1 MNLLLG
7 KYNNNNYLELNNIIH
22 YYQDYFTFKV
32 DNDHNTM
39 LYLNTE
45 ILKNYLEN
53 GIEIKYRKY
62 IFVFL
67 KNIINLENNKI
78 YKLLDQQKYI
88 FNNKNIIKYEI
99 FDNTDYKNLEH
110 IINLSIK
117 INNKKNRI
125 KIRDKSIIKLNKDFY
140 ANVYKNRFLYKKN
153 NDNIFHFNGIIIN
166 YYNFIKNKI
175 LSIMSI
181 FHSIKY
187 KPNKF
192 IIENNIQILTK
203 CNLIVTDKK
212 NIELWICIL
221 QKYYTNAK
229 FLVLSK
235 KKNIKNI
242 KNGDIE
248 KTDFLIVNSIFLSN
262 KFYKNNL
269 NKYSENLNNLNESI
283 LNSVYDNIYNKNIK
297 NETLNNLYL
306 FKWNNI
312 IYDNIQNINN
322 DKIKFILLLS
332 CNNTKY
338 YLVDDFLSDNIIDIF
353 IENSISNIL
362 NDKSQENIINNYNE
376 YNKLPIPYSNFYY
389 FIKNELIIKNNE
401 MNVILDYVY
410 IDINLCEKE
419 KNIYN
424 ILFYDNNNID
434 NKINNENNILSQY
447 SIDNYN
453 KISMFYLDND
463 KYNFNIKDI
472 DEINELINSYYNIKI
487 IKETTK
493 LCILNNQINNFLEEN
508 TNNLNSN
515 VLKYN
520 SQLQYFKNNILKYND
535 SKDMNCSMCIDNINK
550 EDFTIILCGHYFC
563 KYCLIKYINEKNN
576 NLECPI
582 CRDKFNESDIYC
594 PFINN
599 NIVKNIDINNKYSSK
614 IDKLLNIIDTIDD
627 KIIIITQFKSVS
639 NKLTNIFNNNNIK
652 NYNMFYNNNYFKEK
666 NKNLFNNEKNKIILI
681 STIDDILKYNFINIS
696 NIIFIDIPYINEA
709 NIDIFNSLRKKY
721 LENYLLNINK
731 IKYYFLYIKNSI
743 EEYVV
748 NKYIKI

>member
-1 MNLLLG
+1 M
-7 KYNNNNYLELNNIIH
+7 
-22 YYQDYFTFKV
+22 
-32 DNDHNTM
+32 
-39 LYLNTE
+39 
-45 ILKNYLEN
+45 
-53 GIEIKYRKY
+53 Y
-62 IFVFL
+62 IT
-67 KNIINLENNKI
+67 KI
-78 YKLLDQQKYI
+78 
-88 FNNKNIIKYEI
+88 
-99 FDNTDYKNLEH
+99 
-110 IINLSIK
+110 
-117 INNKKNRI
+117 
-125 KIRDKSIIKLNKDFY
+125 
-140 ANVYKNRFLYKKN
+140 LYKCK
-153 NDNIFHFNGIIIN
+153 IFS
-166 YYNFIKNKI
+166 FI
-175 LSIMSI
+175 
-181 FHSIKY
+181 
-187 KPNKF
+187 
-192 IIENNIQILTK
+192 
-203 CNLIVTDKK
+203 
-212 NIELWICIL
+212 
-221 QKYYTNAK
+221 
-229 FLVLSK
+229 K

-242 KNGDIE
+242 KNSDIE
-248 KTDFLIVNSIFLSN
+248 NTDFLIVNSIFLSN

-362 NDKSQENIINNYNE
+362 NDKSQENIINNCNE
-376 YNKLPIPYSNFYY
+376 YNKLSIPYSNFYY

-401 MNVILDYVY
+401 MNIILDYVY
-410 IDINLCEKE
+410 IDIDLCEKE

-424 ILFYDNNNID
+424 ILFNDDNNID
-434 NKINNENNILSQY
+434 NKFNNENNILSQY
-447 SIDNYN
+447 LIDNYN

-599 NIVKNIDINNKYSSK
+599 DIVKNIDINNKYSSK

-627 KIIIITQFKSVS
+627 KIIIITQFKSIS
-639 NKLTNIFNNNNIK
+639 NKLTNIFNNNINIK

-666 NKNLFNNEKNKIILI
+666 NKNLFNNEKNKTILI
-681 STIDDILKYNFINIS
+681 LTIDDILKYNFINIS
-696 NIIFIDIPYINEA
+696 NIIFIDIPYINET

-721 LENYLLNINK
+721 LENYLLNINT

>member
-7 KYNNNNYLELNNIIH
+7 KYTNNNYLELNNIIH

-153 NDNIFHFNGIIIN
+153 NDNIFNFNGIIIN

-203 CNLIVTDKK
+203 CNLIITDKK
-212 NIELWICIL
+212 TIELWICIL
-221 QKYYTNAK
+221 QKYYINAK

-242 KNGDIE
+242 KNSDIE
-248 KTDFLIVNSIFLSN
+248 NTDFLIVNSIFLSN

-362 NDKSQENIINNYNE
+362 NNKLDENIINNCTE
-376 YNKLPIPYSNFYY
+376 YNKLSIPYSNFYY

-401 MNVILDYVY
+401 INVILDYVY
-410 IDINLCEKE
+410 IDIDLCEKE

-424 ILFYDNNNID
+424 ILFNENNNID

-447 SIDNYN
+447 LIDNYN
-453 KISMFYLDND
+453 KLSIFYLDND

-487 IKETTK
+487 IKENK
-493 LCILNNQINNFLEEN
+493 NLCILNNQINNFLEEN
-508 TNNLNSN
+508 TDNLNSN
-515 VLKYN
+515 ILKYN

-563 KYCLIKYINEKNN
+563 KYCLIKYINEKSN

-627 KIIIITQFKSVS
+627 KIIIITQFKSIS

-666 NKNLFNNEKNKIILI
+666 NKNLFNNEKNKTILI
-681 STIDDILKYNFINIS
+681 STIDNILKYNFINIS
-696 NIIFIDIPYINEA
+696 NIIFIDIPYINET

-721 LENYLLNINK
+721 LENYLLNINT